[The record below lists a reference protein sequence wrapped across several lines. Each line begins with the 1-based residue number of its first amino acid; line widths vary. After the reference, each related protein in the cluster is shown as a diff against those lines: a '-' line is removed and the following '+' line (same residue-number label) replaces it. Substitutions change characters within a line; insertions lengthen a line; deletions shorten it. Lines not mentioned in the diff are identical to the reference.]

1 MIGFVDTC
9 ELIILGSMAQTL
21 TYWPLVSDES
31 LQSWHCQHSSPPRL
45 PQIKIIFAIF
55 LMCETTDFTAEPKI
69 DEALKK
75 SLAKTV
81 SAERRLKQ
89 AQGEEKGKIDAWRK
103 LQNAKNEVEVA
114 KTMFR
119 PKRYVSETAQQT
131 YLILASRSLRSL

>member
-1 MIGFVDTC
+1 
-9 ELIILGSMAQTL
+9 
-21 TYWPLVSDES
+21 
-31 LQSWHCQHSSPPRL
+31 
-45 PQIKIIFAIF
+45 
-55 LMCETTDFTAEPKI
+55 MCETTDFTAEPKI

-119 PKRYVSETAQQT
+119 PKRYVSKTAQADFLDFGVSISSLT
-131 YLILASRSLRSL
+131 LTTRSS